1 MVDYQSQ
8 RVSSVQLSMLL
19 SLDRHLYCW
28 TISHREYHSSSSQ
41 CYYHWI
47 DTSAGGLLVTESIIR
62 PVVSVSITGSTPL
75 LVDYQSQRV
84 STDQFSVLLPLD
96 RHLCWWIISH
106 REYHPSSSQ
115 CFYHW
120 IDTSAGGLLVTES
133 IIRPVVSFTT
143 TGSTP
148 LLLDCQSQRVSSIQ
162 LSVLLPLDRHLCC
175 WTVSHRECHPSSCQC
190 YYHWIDTSAGGLLVT
205 KRIIL
210 PVVSV
215 SITGS
220 TPLLVDYQS
229 QIVAS
234 LQLSV
239 LLPLDRHLC
248 WWTVSHR
255 EYHSSNCQ
263 CYYHWID
270 TSAVGLLVTESVIHP
285 VVSVTTTGSTPLL
298 LDYQSQKVSFFQQSV
313 FLSLDRHLC
322 WWTISHREYHPSSC
336 QCYYHWI
343 DTSAGELLV
352 TESIIRPVVSG
363 SITGSTPL
371 LLNYQ
376 SQRVSFVQQSVLLS
390 LDRYLCWWT
399 ISHREYHPSSCQCYY
414 HWIDTSAG
422 GLLVTESIIRPVV
435 SVTTT
440 GSTPLLVN
448 YQSQRVSSVQQSV
461 FLSLDRHLC
470 WWTISHR
477 EYHPSSCQCYYH
489 WIDTSAGG
497 LLVTESIIRPVVSVT
512 TTGSTP
518 LLVNY
523 QSQRVSFVQL
533 SVLLPLDRHL
543 CWWTISH
550 REYHPSCCQCFYHGV
565 DTSAGGLLVTES
577 INRPVFS
584 VTTTGST
591 PLLVEYQSQ
600 RVSSVQQSM
609 FLSLDRHLCRWTI
622 SHREYHSSSC
632 QFYYHWI
639 DTSAVGLLVTESVI
653 HPVVSFTTTGSTP
666 LLLDCQSQRVSS
678 IQLSVLL
685 PLDRHLCWWTI
696 SHKKNHSSSSQ
707 CFYHW
712 IDTSAGGLL
721 VTDSSIPLVV
731 SVTTTG
737 STPLLVDCQ
746 SQRVSFVQQSVF
758 LSLDRHLCWWTI
770 SHREYHRS
778 SCQCYYYWIDT
789 STVGLLVTESVTRPV
804 VSVTITESTPLL
816 LDYQSQRVPPVLLS
830 VLLSLD
836 RHLCWWTISHRE
848 YHPSSSQ
855 CFYQWIDTSD
865 GGLLVTESIIRPV
878 VSVSITGSTPLLV
891 DYQSQR
897 VSSVQQSVL
906 LPLVRHLCWWTIS
919 HREYH
924 SSSSQCFY
932 HWIDTSAVGLLVTE
946 GIIRPVVS
954 VSINGSTPL
963 MVDYQSQRVSSVQLS
978 MFLSLDRHLYCWT
991 ISHREYHSSS
1001 SQCYYHWID
1010 TSAGGLLVTE
1020 SIIVQLSILLSL
1032 DRHLSCWTISHRECH
1047 SSSCQCYYH
1056 WIDTSAGG
1064 LLVTESIIRPVVS
1077 VTTTGSTPLLMNY
1090 QSQRVS
1096 FVQLSVLLPLDRHL
1110 CWWTISHREY
1120 HPSCCQCFYHGVDT
1134 SAGGLLVTESINRPV
1149 FSVTTTGSTPLLVD
1163 YQSQR
1168 VSSVQ
1173 QSMFLSLDRHLCRW
1187 TISHREY
1194 HPSSCQFYYHWIDT
1208 SAVGLLV
1215 TESVIH
1221 PVVSFTTTGSTPL
1234 LLDCQSQRVSSIQL
1248 SVLLPLDRHPCWWTI
1263 SHKKNHS
1270 SSSQCFYHWIDT
1282 SAGGLLVTDSSI
1294 PLVGSVTTTGST
1306 PLLVDCQSQR
1316 VSFVQQ
1322 SVFLSLDRHLCWWT
1336 ISHRE
1341 YHRSSC
1347 QCYYYWIDTPTVGL
1361 LVTESVTR
1369 PVVSVTITE
1378 STPLLLDYQSQ
1389 RVPSVLL
1396 SVLLSLDRHLCWWTI
1411 SHREYHPSSSQCFY
1425 QWIDTSDGGLLV
1437 TESIIR
1443 PVVSVSITGSTHLLV
1458 DYQSQ
1463 RVSSVQQ
1470 SVLLPLVRHLCW

>member
-1 MVDYQSQ
+1 
-8 RVSSVQLSMLL
+8 
-19 SLDRHLYCW
+19 
-28 TISHREYHSSSSQ
+28 
-41 CYYHWI
+41 
-47 DTSAGGLLVTESIIR
+47 
-62 PVVSVSITGSTPL
+62 
-75 LVDYQSQRV
+75 
-84 STDQFSVLLPLD
+84 
-96 RHLCWWIISH
+96 
-106 REYHPSSSQ
+106 
-115 CFYHW
+115 
-120 IDTSAGGLLVTES
+120 
-133 IIRPVVSFTT
+133 
-143 TGSTP
+143 
-148 LLLDCQSQRVSSIQ
+148 
-162 LSVLLPLDRHLCC
+162 
-175 WTVSHRECHPSSCQC
+175 
-190 YYHWIDTSAGGLLVT
+190 
-205 KRIIL
+205 
-210 PVVSV
+210 
-215 SITGS
+215 
-220 TPLLVDYQS
+220 
-229 QIVAS
+229 
-234 LQLSV
+234 
-239 LLPLDRHLC
+239 
-248 WWTVSHR
+248 
-255 EYHSSNCQ
+255 
-263 CYYHWID
+263 
-270 TSAVGLLVTESVIHP
+270 
-285 VVSVTTTGSTPLL
+285 
-298 LDYQSQKVSFFQQSV
+298 
-313 FLSLDRHLC
+313 
-322 WWTISHREYHPSSC
+322 
-336 QCYYHWI
+336 
-343 DTSAGELLV
+343 
-352 TESIIRPVVSG
+352 
-363 SITGSTPL
+363 
-371 LLNYQ
+371 
-376 SQRVSFVQQSVLLS
+376 
-390 LDRYLCWWT
+390 
-399 ISHREYHPSSCQCYY
+399 
-414 HWIDTSAG
+414 
-422 GLLVTESIIRPVV
+422 
-435 SVTTT
+435 
-440 GSTPLLVN
+440 
-448 YQSQRVSSVQQSV
+448 
-461 FLSLDRHLC
+461 
-470 WWTISHR
+470 
-477 EYHPSSCQCYYH
+477 
-489 WIDTSAGG
+489 
-497 LLVTESIIRPVVSVT
+497 
-512 TTGSTP
+512 
-518 LLVNY
+518 
-523 QSQRVSFVQL
+523 
-533 SVLLPLDRHL
+533 
-543 CWWTISH
+543 
-550 REYHPSCCQCFYHGV
+550 
-565 DTSAGGLLVTES
+565 
-577 INRPVFS
+577 
-584 VTTTGST
+584 
-591 PLLVEYQSQ
+591 
-600 RVSSVQQSM
+600 M

-789 STVGLLVTESVTRPV
+789 STVGLLVTESVSRPV

-816 LDYQSQRVPPVLLS
+816 LDYQSQRVPSVLLS

-836 RHLCWWTISHRE
+836 RHLCWWTISHIE

-978 MFLSLDRHLYCWT
+978 MLLSLDRHLYCWT

-1020 SIIVQLSILLSL
+1020 SIIGLVVNI
-1032 DRHLSCWTISHRECH
+1032 TI
-1047 SSSCQCYYH
+1047 
-1056 WIDTSAGG
+1056 
-1064 LLVTESIIRPVVS
+1064 
-1077 VTTTGSTPLLMNY
+1077 TGSTPQLLDY

-1120 HPSCCQCFYHGVDT
+1120 HPSSCQCYYHWIDT
-1134 SAGGLLVTESINRPV
+1134 SADELLVTESIIRLV
-1149 FSVTTTGSTPLLVD
+1149 VSVTTTGSTPLLVD

-1168 VSSVQ
+1168 VSSVLL
-1173 QSMFLSLDRHLCRW
+1173 SVFLSRGRHLCWW

-1194 HPSSCQFYYHWIDT
+1194 QPTSFQCYYRWIDTSAGGLLVTESIIRPVVNVSITGSTPLPVDYQSQRVSSVQLSVLLPLDRHLCCWTVSHRECHPSSCQFYYHWIDT

-1221 PVVSFTTTGSTPL
+1221 PVVS
-1234 LLDCQSQRVSSIQL
+1234 
-1248 SVLLPLDRHPCWWTI
+1248 
-1263 SHKKNHS
+1263 
-1270 SSSQCFYHWIDT
+1270 
-1282 SAGGLLVTDSSI
+1282 
-1294 PLVGSVTTTGST
+1294 VTTTGST
-1306 PLLVDCQSQR
+1306 PLLVDYQSQKE
-1316 VSFVQQ
+1316 SFFQQ

-1336 ISHRE
+1336 ISHRQQ
-1341 YHRSSC
+1341 HPSSW
-1347 QCYYYWIDTPTVGL
+1347 QCYY
-1361 LVTESVTR
+1361 
-1369 PVVSVTITE
+1369 
-1378 STPLLLDYQSQ
+1378 
-1389 RVPSVLL
+1389 
-1396 SVLLSLDRHLCWWTI
+1396 H
-1411 SHREYHPSSSQCFY
+1411 
-1425 QWIDTSDGGLLV
+1425 WIDTSAGGLLV

-1443 PVVSVSITGSTHLLV
+1443 PVVSVSITGSTPLLV

-1463 RVSSVQQ
+1463 RVSSVQL
-1470 SVLLPLVRHLCW
+1470 SMLLLLDRHPYCWTISHRECHSSSSQCYYH